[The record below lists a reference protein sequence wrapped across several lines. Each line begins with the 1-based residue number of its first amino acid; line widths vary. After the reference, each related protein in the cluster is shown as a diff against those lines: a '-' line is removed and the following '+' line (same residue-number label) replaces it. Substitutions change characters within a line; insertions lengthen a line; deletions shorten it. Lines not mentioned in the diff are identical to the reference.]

1 MRYPAAKV
9 KSREQIRR
17 LADQFHSEGK
27 TIVHTNGCFDVL
39 HIGHIY
45 SLNEAR
51 SLGDLLIVSLNSD
64 ESVRRLKGPKR
75 PVFPQEERAVVL
87 GALEC
92 VDYVTIFEE
101 DTPEPLLE
109 LLRPDVL
116 VKGGTTPV
124 IVGREFVE
132 GYGGKVLN
140 VGLIE
145 GLSTSEI
152 INRILNSHDA
162 P

>member
-1 MRYPAAKV
+1 M
-9 KSREQIRR
+9 
-17 LADQFHSEGK
+17 
-27 TIVHTNGCFDVL
+27 
-39 HIGHIY
+39 IGQ
-45 SLNEAR
+45 
-51 SLGDLLIVSLNSD
+51 D
-64 ESVRRLKGPKR
+64 
-75 PVFPQEERAVVL
+75 ERAEMV
-87 GALEC
+87 GMLEC

-124 IVGREFVE
+124 IVGKEFVE

-140 VGLIE
+140 VGLVE
-145 GLSTSEI
+145 GLSTTEI

-162 P
+162 E